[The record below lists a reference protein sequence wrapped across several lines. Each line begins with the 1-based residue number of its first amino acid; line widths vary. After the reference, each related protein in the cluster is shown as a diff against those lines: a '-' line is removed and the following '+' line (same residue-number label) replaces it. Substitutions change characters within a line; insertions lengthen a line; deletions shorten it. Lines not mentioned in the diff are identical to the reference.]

1 MRGKRCGRVLSTLLL
16 AAAVCLAPAG
26 TAAGTAAAPPRLL
39 VFQIEQRGAEIGDRE
54 LAGMSDYLGSI
65 AAEALSAELVDW
77 RASHRWL
84 RAHDLHL
91 CLDRRCQMRVEH
103 ALGADYS
110 LHLVFNVLGSAC
122 VVDATLYPAGSP
134 ASRAKAMHR
143 GGCDADALIAG
154 IESVVAQLGER
165 GPLPARTAAAAGTGP
180 ANSAASS
187 ASNETSNDRTVEAR
201 AETAATAGA
210 DFFGPHLLQL
220 GLAYAPAPLGISG
233 GEVRKTRDHYGLA
246 LAYQTHLFTYLL
258 IGAELETLLIDDGLF
273 LGAGV
278 HLGAW
283 LPLGQDLGLFGEI
296 GAGANLWG
304 FEGRPGMAG
313 PHGELALGLR
323 HMVSA
328 GFGWQARIA
337 GLAGYEFNQK
347 QDEFL
352 LRLLFE
358 FGVVFSL

>member
-1 MRGKRCGRVLSTLLL
+1 MRAMRRGRALFTLLL
-16 AAAVCLAPAG
+16 AAGVCPAPA
-26 TAAGTAAAPPRLL
+26 AAAAEPPRLL
-39 VFQIEQRGAEIGDRE
+39 VFQIEQRGAEIDERE

-65 AAEALSAELVDW
+65 AAEALGAELVDW

-91 CLDRRCQMRVEH
+91 CLDRRCQMRVER

-122 VVDATLYPAGSP
+122 VVDATVYPAGSP

-143 GGCDADALIAG
+143 GGCDADALIG
-154 IESVVAQLGER
+154 SIESVVGQLGEH
-165 GPLPARTAAAAGTGP
+165 GPLPARAAPATGTAPGP
-180 ANSAASS
+180 DAASS
-187 ASNETSNDRTVEAR
+187 AANETSTARTDEAR
-201 AETAATAGA
+201 AEATAGSG
-210 DFFGPHLLQL
+210 FFGPHLLQL
-220 GLAYAPAPLGISG
+220 GLAYAPAPLGIG
-233 GEVRKTRDHYGLA
+233 GGAVRKTRDHCGLA
-246 LAYQTHLFTYLL
+246 LAYQTHLFEYLL
-258 IGAELETLLIDDGLF
+258 IGARLETLLIDDGLF

-278 HLGAW
+278 HLGGW
-283 LPLGQDLGLFGEI
+283 LPLAERLGLFGEL
-296 GAGANLWG
+296 GVGVNLWG
-304 FEGRPGMAG
+304 FEGRPGKAG

-323 HMVSA
+323 HLVSP
-328 GFGWQARIA
+328 GFGWQTRIA
-337 GLAGYEFNQK
+337 GLAGYEFNQE

>member
-1 MRGKRCGRVLSTLLL
+1 MRGLRRGRALFTLLL
-16 AAAVCLAPAG
+16 AARICPAPA
-26 TAAGTAAAPPRLL
+26 AAAAEPPRLL
-39 VFQIEQRGAEIGDRE
+39 VFQIEQRGAEIDDRE

-65 AAEALSAELVDW
+65 AAEALGAELVDW
-77 RASHRWL
+77 RTSHRWL
-84 RAHDLHL
+84 RAHDLYL
-91 CLDRRCQMRVEH
+91 CPDRRCQLRVER

-122 VVDATLYPAGSP
+122 VVDATVYPAGSP

-143 GGCDADALIAG
+143 GGCDADALIVS
-154 IESVVAQLGER
+154 IEAVVGQLAEQ
-165 GPLPARTAAAAGTGP
+165 GPLPARAGPAAGPTP
-180 ANSAASS
+180 APDSAGHA
-187 ASNETSNDRTVEAR
+187 ADEAR
-201 AETAATAGA
+201 AETAATAGG
-210 DFFGPHLLQL
+210 FFGPHLLQL
-220 GLAYAPAPLGISG
+220 GLAYAPAPLGIGG
-233 GEVRKTRDHYGLA
+233 GEVRKTRDHYGLV
-246 LAYQTHLFTYLL
+246 LAYQTHLFEYLL

-278 HLGAW
+278 DLGAW
-283 LPLGQDLGLFGEI
+283 LPLAERLGLFGEV
-296 GAGANLWG
+296 GVGANLWG

-323 HMVSA
+323 HLVSA

-347 QDEFL
+347 QDALL